1 MCDYK
6 QKHKK
11 YSQKLTR
18 SVDTQKQFFKIYITM
33 CQIVPYRMAFI
44 WHSPS
49 ESTRLFGSKNI
60 CQAKIRRICPELRVL
75 YNVKG
80 LTNFNEQG

>member
-1 MCDYK
+1 
-6 QKHKK
+6 
-11 YSQKLTR
+11 
-18 SVDTQKQFFKIYITM
+18 M
-33 CQIVPYRMAFI
+33 CQIVPNRMAFI
-44 WHSPS
+44 WHSPR
-49 ESTRLFGSKNI
+49 ESTRIFGSKNI